1 MEYAQNEEARL
12 RRNQGQELDP
22 AYGSSLADYLPYD
35 EAPTIGP
42 AAATA
47 AATDSAGIL
56 SSRSSSTFSINTVH
70 EETADGAIPEPDRP
84 FSNWLPVPTLD
95 ETASDEVEEIMSS
108 EAQEPS
114 SVEAQE
120 PSSVEAGK
128 RLLTLLLGRFS
139 PSNFLVDTINPMK
152 LYMPA
157 QAWAQQRAPAHV
169 QVSSA
174 FQQAPIFPQPP
185 YQLKRLLRTSDKK
198 VSFSLFF
205 SRSLALSYLFFS
217 LSLSSSPTIE
227 WCVNIAKKSTDGTIW
242 DDTRIN
248 STRIGLSSG
257 LVRPLFL

>member
-1 MEYAQNEEARL
+1 MLCQTHTEMSRYYLEYAQNEEARL

-47 AATDSAGIL
+47 AATDSADIL

-108 EAQEPS
+108 
-114 SVEAQE
+114 EAQE

-205 SRSLALSYLFFS
+205 SRSLALSYFFFS
-217 LSLSSSPTIE
+217 LSLSLARQRSRG
-227 WCVNIAKKSTDGTIW
+227 V
-242 DDTRIN
+242 
-248 STRIGLSSG
+248 
-257 LVRPLFL
+257 